1 MSEIVKKLAGF
12 AKEAVDQFK
21 SSEAP
26 LDETISKIASRE
38 DLNPQEISRLVE
50 ASNTLAWIETVKPQM
65 DKTAEFKVASVEGV
79 MNSLSAPLQKK
90 ASYDVDGVGYTV
102 VGDFEKAASLQED
115 TPQVNHLTDKE
126 KKASFIAARNEHS
139 RESALLKNASER
151 REYDIR
157 CLIEETKEALKT
169 TIEKIAHECSK
180 VGAEPFEEFEK
191 RSYSIFKE
199 VEVKPL
205 LDLAYN
211 ECTFEK
217 YASDRVPEPMQYAY
231 NDTYLYKETQPV
243 TLLKEARQY
252 LKDIY
257 NLARELHK

>member
-21 SSEAP
+21 NSDAP
-26 LDETISKIASRE
+26 LDDSISKIASRE

-65 DKTAEFKVASVEGV
+65 DKTAEFKVASVAGV
-79 MNSLSAPLQKK
+79 MDNLSAPLQKK
-90 ASYDVDGVGYTV
+90 ASYDVDGVGYV
-102 VGDFEKAASLQED
+102 VEDGFEKSASTQEA
-115 TPQVNHLTDKE
+115 PSVSHLTTNE
-126 KKASFIAARNEHS
+126 RQAAFIAARNEHS
-139 RESALLKNASER
+139 RESELLKNASER

-180 VGAEPFEEFEK
+180 VGAEPFEDFEK
-191 RSYSIFKE
+191 RSYAIFKE
-199 VEVKPL
+199 AGLKPL
-205 LDLAYN
+205 IDLVYN

-217 YASDRVPEPMQYAY
+217 YASDRVDEPMQYAY
-231 NDTYLYKETQPV
+231 NDKYLYKETLPV
-243 TLLKEARQY
+243 TLLKEASQY